1 MTRDEHMGGARAR
14 RLQAHC
20 HGVGEGGAHAV
31 AEQQQ
36 RPGGQRLQCCANV
49 PGETIQAGDM
59 RFVETLFA
67 SRRLHGKQV
76 DIPRQVR
83 QPRTKKTR
91 AAPGM
96 RQAHQARPRQFAFS

>member
-1 MTRDEHMGGARAR
+1 MVGARAR
-14 RLQAHC
+14 RLQAHS
-20 HGVGEGGAHAV
+20 HGVGEGGAHVV

-36 RPGGQRLQCCANV
+36 RPGGQLLQYCANV

-83 QPRTKKTR
+83 QPRTEKTR
-91 AAPGM
+91 AAPRHGP
-96 RQAHQARPRQFAFS
+96 AHRDPQRTF